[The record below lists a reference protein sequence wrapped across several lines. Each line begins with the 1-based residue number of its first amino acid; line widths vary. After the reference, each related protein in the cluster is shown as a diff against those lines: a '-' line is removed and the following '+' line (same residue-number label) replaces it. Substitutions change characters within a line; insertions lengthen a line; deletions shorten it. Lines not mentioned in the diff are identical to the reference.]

1 LFPTITADTFGAK
14 NVGQNYPF
22 VFLAY
27 GVGGIFGPI
36 LGGKMGDLNNFA
48 LAFTIS
54 GIAVLVGTVLIL
66 FVKAPK
72 N

>member
-1 LFPTITADTFGAK
+1 
-14 NVGQNYPF
+14 
-22 VFLAY
+22 
-27 GVGGIFGPI
+27 
-36 LGGKMGDLNNFA
+36 MGDLNNFA

-54 GIAVLVGTVLIL
+54 GIAVLVGTLLII